1 MEIRASKRIQSIPA
15 YPFAEIDR
23 MVGELRAG
31 GHDPIDFGVG
41 DPTEPTPA
49 VVRNT
54 VKVAVDE
61 RASSGYP
68 SYIGDSAFREAVARW
83 MSARFGVELDPS
95 KEICATIGSKEAV
108 FNFPNAVLDPGD
120 VVLCPS
126 PGYPPYNRGTLFAGG
141 VPWYYP
147 LTAARGFMPDLDAI
161 PVEVASRARIIW
173 VNYPNSPSGVVPCDD
188 FWPRLIDFANKY
200 GLIIGSDEAYSEVWF
215 NRRPRS
221 ILEFGR
227 DGIIVFQSLSKR
239 SNMTCHR
246 VGWVCG
252 DERVVALFKKL
263 KTNIDSG
270 TATFIQDGAV
280 AALGDESHVER
291 MRQLYRDKMD
301 VLIPALR
308 AVGCVIPDPDATLY
322 LWPRVPEGM
331 DGLTFAK
338 RLLSPETAVVCTPGP
353 ALGEPLADGSSPGR
367 DHVRFALVPSVDD
380 CRRAAERILATFGR
394 QA

>member
-1 MEIRASKRIQSIPA
+1 
-15 YPFAEIDR
+15 
-23 MVGELRAG
+23 MVSELKAG
-31 GHDPIDFGVG
+31 GYDPIDFGVG
-41 DPTEPTPA
+41 DPTEATPR
-49 VVRNT
+49 VVRDA
-54 VKVAVDE
+54 VRVAVDA
-61 RASSGYP
+61 RASAGYP
-68 SYIGDSAFREAVARW
+68 SYIGDAAFRDAVAQW
-83 MSARFGVELDPS
+83 MSKRFGVSLNPAT
-95 KEICATIGSKEAV
+95 EICATIGSKEAV

-141 VPWYYP
+141 IPWYYP
-147 LTAARGFMPDLDAI
+147 LTAENGFIPDLDAI

-173 VNYPNSPSGVVPCDD
+173 VNYPNSPSGVLPTDD
-188 FWPRLIDFANKY
+188 FWPRLIAFAKKY
-200 GLIIGSDEAYSEVWF
+200 ELIIGSDEAYSEVWF

-252 DERVVALFKKL
+252 DQRVVALFKKL

-270 TATFIQDGAV
+270 TATFIQDGAI
-280 AALGDESHVER
+280 AALADEDHVER
-291 MRQLYRDKMD
+291 MRELYRAKRD

-338 RLLSPETAVVCTPGP
+338 RLLTSEVAVVCTPGP
-353 ALGEPLADGSSPGR
+353 ALGEPLADGSSPGLE
-367 DHVRFALVPSVDD
+367 HVRFALVPSIED
-380 CRRAAERILATFGR
+380 CHRAAQRILTAFGKPS
-394 QA
+394 